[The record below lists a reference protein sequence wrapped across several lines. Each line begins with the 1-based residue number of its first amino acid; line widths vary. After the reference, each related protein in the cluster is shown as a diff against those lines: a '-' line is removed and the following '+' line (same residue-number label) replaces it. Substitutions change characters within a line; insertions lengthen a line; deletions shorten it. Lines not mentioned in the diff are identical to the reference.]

1 VGPCRVINAAGV
13 IINTNLGRALL
24 PRAALKALEEVG
36 GLYSNL
42 EYDLVQ
48 GVRGSRLDHVTKLL
62 CDLTGAEDALV
73 VNNNAAAVLLA
84 LDTWAKGREV
94 IVSRGQLIEIGD
106 SFRLPDVLERSGAKL
121 VEVGTTNRTYVRD
134 YEQAIGPETAILLR
148 SHTSNYRMVGF
159 CCEVGAK
166 DLAAL
171 GARHGIMSMED
182 LGSGLLVDLA
192 PHGLVGE
199 PLVGESV
206 RSGIDIVTFSGDKLL
221 GGPQGGIVLGRTHLV
236 QPMRRNPL
244 ARALRVDKLTLA
256 ALTATLRIYQAGV
269 GVEDEIPVFKM
280 IARPIRSVRGE
291 ARRLARRLAST
302 LGEHGDVEVVEG
314 MSAVGGGSL
323 PGQVIPTYLVALR
336 IAHKSAAWLA
346 DWLRSH
352 DPPIIA
358 RIEGDRVVFDV
369 RTLQRGE
376 GTEIIAAASRLREEL
391 GAH

>member
-1 VGPCRVINAAGV
+1 
-13 IINTNLGRALL
+13 
-24 PRAALKALEEVG
+24 
-36 GLYSNL
+36 
-42 EYDLVQ
+42 
-48 GVRGSRLDHVTKLL
+48 
-62 CDLTGAEDALV
+62 
-73 VNNNAAAVLLA
+73 
-84 LDTWAKGREV
+84 
-94 IVSRGQLIEIGD
+94 
-106 SFRLPDVLERSGAKL
+106 
-121 VEVGTTNRTYVRD
+121 
-134 YEQAIGPETAILLR
+134 
-148 SHTSNYRMVGF
+148 
-159 CCEVGAK
+159 
-166 DLAAL
+166 
-171 GARHGIMSMED
+171 
-182 LGSGLLVDLA
+182 
-192 PHGLVGE
+192 
-199 PLVGESV
+199 
-206 RSGIDIVTFSGDKLL
+206 
-221 GGPQGGIVLGRTHLV
+221 V